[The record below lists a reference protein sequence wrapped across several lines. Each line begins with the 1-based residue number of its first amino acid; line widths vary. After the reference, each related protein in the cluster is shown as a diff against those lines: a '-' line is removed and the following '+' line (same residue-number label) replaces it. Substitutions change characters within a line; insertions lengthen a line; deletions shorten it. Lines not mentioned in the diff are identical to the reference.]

1 MKMRVVS
8 LIRFR
13 VMLVFGLNGKL
24 DIKDEVL
31 ELVSID
37 WLSVRSKFQLN
48 EEGT

>member
-1 MKMRVVS
+1 MKMKVMS
-8 LIRFR
+8 SCRFR

-37 WLSVRSKFQLN
+37 WLSIR
-48 EEGT
+48 